1 MPAFHRVR
9 PVSDTINWSRMSLDE
24 LVEFYETE
32 IADEMYR
39 AGMSPATERP
49 SYEWLADHGYSGI
62 AYTLREHHNL
72 TLKQFIVEEV
82 GVDTDKDDETL
93 GYEWEIS
100 DEETIERFETY
111 LRDRQRRQNLADS
124 TIRSKRTRLARYAR
138 EYEALHGAALLVDRV
153 QDPDTQPEE
162 IKRVLSVFDVFDDE
176 LASNDSK
183 AKHHYDVNDWY
194 VWLQNRA
201 IATYNPAATVATS
214 FGGWN
219 TDTEDG
225 ETKPAL
231 RAEQLREILTACDVQ
246 ADRLLVVALGAWGL
260 RRGEVAALHV
270 SQFIPN
276 AEPPRIEF
284 DERKNGPSSVQLLYG
299 VDDYLDRVEAL
310 DESGWNG
317 YLFPSNAAESGH
329 IAPGTVNNR
338 FERLVD
344 DADVTLRGDRP
355 TPHACRRF
363 WYNAYQDAMQN
374 LQDQVAPVADDQ
386 GSSSAA
392 VVVDKYLS
400 EDQARRARRDA
411 MRERLA
417 EVFEVRS

>member
-1 MPAFHRVR
+1 MR
-9 PVSDTINWSRMSLDE
+9 VSDVINWSRMSIDE
-24 LVEFYETE
+24 LIEFYETE
-32 IADEMYR
+32 IADEMYH

-62 AYTLREHHNL
+62 AYTLREHHDL

-82 GVDTDKDDETL
+82 GVDAGINDGTP
-93 GYEWEIS
+93 GYEWRIN
-100 DEETIERFETY
+100 DEETIKRFETY

-138 EYEALHGAALLVDRV
+138 EYEALHGGAPLVDHVGDR
-153 QDPDTQPEE
+153 DLQPEE
-162 IKRVLSVFDVFDDE
+162 IERVLSVFDVLDNE

-201 IATYNPAATVATS
+201 IGTYNPAATVATS
-214 FGGWN
+214 FGGW
-219 TDTEDG
+219 DTGTEGG

-231 RAEQLREILTACDVQ
+231 RPDQLREILDVCDDR

-284 DERKNGPSSVQLLYG
+284 ENRKNGPSSVQLLYG
-299 VDDYLDRVEAL
+299 VDKYLNRVEAL
-310 DESGWNG
+310 DKSGWNG

-338 FERLVD
+338 FERLVET
-344 DADVTLRGDRP
+344 AGVTLHGERP

-363 WYNAYQDAMQN
+363 WYNAYQDAMQD
-374 LQDQVAPVADDQ
+374 LQEQVAPMAADQ

-400 EDQARRARRDA
+400 EEQARRARRDA

-417 EVFEVRS
+417 DVFGGQL

>member
-1 MPAFHRVR
+1 MSGVFPVIR
-9 PVSDTINWSRMSLDE
+9 VSDAINWSRMSLDE
-24 LVEFYETE
+24 LIGFYETE

-39 AGMSPATERP
+39 AGKSPATERP
-49 SYEWLADHGYSGI
+49 SYEWLAEHGYSGI
-62 AYTLREHHNL
+62 AYTLREHHDL

-82 GVDTDKDDETL
+82 GVGDDADDT
-93 GYEWEIS
+93 GYEWGIS
-100 DEETIERFETY
+100 DDQTIDRLETY

-124 TIRSKRTRLARYAR
+124 TIRSKRARLARYAR
-138 EYEALHGAALLVDRV
+138 EYEALHGEAPLVERVGDR
-153 QDPDTQPEE
+153 DLQPEE
-162 IKRVLSVFDVFDDE
+162 IERVLSVFDVLDDE
-176 LASNDSK
+176 LSSNDSK
-183 AKHHYDVNDWY
+183 ATHHYDVNDWY

-201 IATYNPAATVATS
+201 IGMYNPAATVATA
-214 FGGWN
+214 FGGW
-219 TDTEDG
+219 DTETGHD

-231 RAEQLREILTACDVQ
+231 RPAQIREILTACDGQ
-246 ADRLLVVALGAWGL
+246 EDRLLVVALGAWGL

-270 SQFIPN
+270 SQFVPT

-284 DERKNGPSSVQLLYG
+284 DHRKNGPSAVQLLYG
-299 VDDYLDRVEAL
+299 VETYLERVETL

-317 YLFPSNAAESGH
+317 YLFPSNAADSGH

-344 DADVTLRGDRP
+344 DAGVTLQGERP

-363 WYNAYQDAMQN
+363 WYNAYQDAMQG
-374 LQDQVAPVADDQ
+374 LEDQVAPMAEDQ

-400 EDQARRARRDA
+400 EEQARRARRDA

-417 EVFEVRS
+417 AVFDEER

>member
-1 MPAFHRVR
+1 MSGVFPVIR
-9 PVSDTINWSRMSLDE
+9 VSDAINWSRMSLDE
-24 LVEFYETE
+24 LIGFYETE

-39 AGMSPATERP
+39 AGKIPATERP
-49 SYEWLADHGYSGI
+49 SYEWLAEHGYSGI
-62 AYTLREHHNL
+62 AYALREHHDL

-82 GVDTDKDDETL
+82 GVDDDADDT
-93 GYEWEIS
+93 GYEWGIS
-100 DEETIERFETY
+100 DDQTIDRLETY

-124 TIRSKRTRLARYAR
+124 TIRSKRARLARYAR
-138 EYEALHGAALLVDRV
+138 EYEALHGEAPLVERVGDR
-153 QDPDTQPEE
+153 DLQPEE
-162 IKRVLSVFDVFDDE
+162 IERVLSVFDVLDDE
-176 LASNDSK
+176 LSSNDSK
-183 AKHHYDVNDWY
+183 ATHHYDVNDWY

-201 IATYNPAATVATS
+201 IGMYNPAATVATA
-214 FGGWN
+214 FGGW
-219 TDTEDG
+219 DTETGHD

-231 RAEQLREILTACDVQ
+231 RPAQIREILTACDGQ
-246 ADRLLVVALGAWGL
+246 EDRLLVVALGAWGL

-270 SQFIPN
+270 SQFVPN

-284 DERKNGPSSVQLLYG
+284 DHRKNGPSAVQLLYG
-299 VDDYLDRVEAL
+299 VETYLERVETL

-317 YLFPSNAAESGH
+317 YLFPSNAADSGH

-344 DADVTLRGDRP
+344 DAGVTLQGERP

-363 WYNAYQDAMQN
+363 WYNAYQDAMQG
-374 LQDQVAPVADDQ
+374 LEDQVAPMAEDQ

-400 EDQARRARRDA
+400 EEQARRARRDA

-417 EVFEVRS
+417 AVFDEER

>member
-1 MPAFHRVR
+1 
-9 PVSDTINWSRMSLDE
+9 
-24 LVEFYETE
+24 
-32 IADEMYR
+32 
-39 AGMSPATERP
+39 
-49 SYEWLADHGYSGI
+49 
-62 AYTLREHHNL
+62 
-72 TLKQFIVEEV
+72 LKQFIVEEV
-82 GVDTDKDDETL
+82 GVDAGEDDGTP
-93 GYEWEIS
+93 GYEWGIR
-100 DEETIERFETY
+100 DDETIERFETY

-138 EYEALHGAALLVDRV
+138 EYEALHGEAPLVDRV
-153 QDPDTQPEE
+153 GDRDLQPDE
-162 IKRVLSVFDVFDDE
+162 IERVLSVFDVLDDE

-201 IATYNPAATVATS
+201 LATYNPAETVATS
-214 FGGWN
+214 FGGWD

-225 ETKPAL
+225 QTKPAL
-231 RAEQLREILTACDVQ
+231 TPDQLRAILAACDDLD
-246 ADRLLVVALGAWGL
+246 DRLLVVALGSWGL

-270 SQFIPN
+270 SQFVLN

-284 DERKNGPSSVQLLYG
+284 EDRKNGPSAVQLLYG
-299 VDDYLDRVEAL
+299 VENYRDHVETL

-317 YLFPSNAAESGH
+317 YLFPSNASESGH

-338 FERLVD
+338 FERLVV
-344 DADVTLRGDRP
+344 DADVTLHGDRP

-363 WYNAYQDAMQN
+363 WYNAYQDAMQD
-374 LQDQVAPVADDQ
+374 LREQVAPVAADQ

-400 EDQARRARRDA
+400 EEQARRARRDA
-411 MRERLA
+411 MRDRLA
-417 EVFEVRS
+417 AVFEDESSQKIT

>member
-1 MPAFHRVR
+1 MR
-9 PVSDTINWSRMSLDE
+9 VSDVINWSRMSLEE
-24 LVEFYETE
+24 LIEFYETE
-32 IADEMYR
+32 IADEMYH

-62 AYTLREHHNL
+62 AYTLREHHDL

-82 GVDTDKDDETL
+82 GVDAGGDDGTP
-93 GYEWEIS
+93 GYEWEIN
-100 DEETIERFETY
+100 EKETIERFETY

-138 EYEALHGAALLVDRV
+138 EYEALHGEAPLVNRVGDR
-153 QDPDTQPEE
+153 DLQPEE
-162 IKRVLSVFDVFDDE
+162 IERVLSVFDVLDDQ

-201 IATYNPAATVATS
+201 IGAYNPAATVATS
-214 FGGWN
+214 FGGWD
-219 TDTEDG
+219 TDTEGG

-231 RAEQLREILTACDVQ
+231 RPDQLREILAVCDDR

-276 AEPPRIEF
+276 AEPPRVEF
-284 DERKNGPSSVQLLYG
+284 EDRKNGPSSVQLLYG
-299 VDDYLDRVEAL
+299 VDEYLDRVEAL
-310 DESGWNG
+310 DATGWNG

-329 IAPGTVNNR
+329 VAPGTVNNR
-338 FERLVD
+338 FERLVEI
-344 DADVTLRGDRP
+344 AGVTLHGERP

-363 WYNAYQDAMQN
+363 WYNAYQDAMQD
-374 LQDQVAPVADDQ
+374 LQEQVAPMAADQ

-400 EDQARRARRDA
+400 EEQVRRARRDA

-417 EVFEVRS
+417 DVFEGQL

>member
-1 MPAFHRVR
+1 M
-9 PVSDTINWSRMSLDE
+9 SDVINWSRMSLDE
-24 LVEFYETE
+24 LIEFYETE

-39 AGMSPATERP
+39 EGMSPATERP
-49 SYEWLADHGYSGI
+49 SYEWLVNHGYSGI
-62 AYTLREHHNL
+62 AYTLREHHDL
-72 TLKQFIVEEV
+72 TLKQFIVEKV
-82 GVDTDKDDETL
+82 GVDADADDGTP
-93 GYEWEIS
+93 GYEWGIS
-100 DEETIERFETY
+100 DEQTIDRFETY
-111 LRDRQRRQNLADS
+111 LRDRQRRQNLADT

-138 EYEALHGAALLVDRV
+138 EYEALHGEVTLVDRV
-153 QDPDTQPEE
+153 GDRDCQPEE
-162 IKRVLSVFDVFDDE
+162 IERVLSVFDVLDDE

-201 IATYNPAATVATS
+201 IGTYNPSSTVSTS
-214 FGGWN
+214 FGGWD

-231 RAEQLREILTACDVQ
+231 QPDQLREILAVCDDRE
-246 ADRLLVVALGAWGL
+246 DRLLVVALGAWGL
-260 RRGEVAALHV
+260 RRGEVAALQV

-284 DERKNGPSSVQLLYG
+284 EDRKNGPSSVQLLYG
-299 VDDYLDRVEAL
+299 VEDYLDRVEAL

-317 YLFPSNAAESGH
+317 HLFPSNAAESGH

-344 DADVTLRGDRP
+344 AAGVTLNGERP

-363 WYNAYQDAMQN
+363 WYNAYQDAMRD
-374 LQDQVAPVADDQ
+374 LQEQVAPMAADQ

-400 EDQARRARRDA
+400 EEQARRARHDA
-411 MRERLA
+411 MHERLA
-417 EVFEVRS
+417 AVFESET

>member
-1 MPAFHRVR
+1 MIRVGD
-9 PVSDTINWSRMSLDE
+9 VINWSRMSLDE

-32 IADEMYR
+32 ISDEMHR
-39 AGMSPATERP
+39 AGMNPVTERP

-62 AYTLREHHNL
+62 AYTLREHHDL
-72 TLKQFIVEEV
+72 TLTQFIVEEV
-82 GVDTDKDDETL
+82 GVDTGEDDETP
-93 GYEWEIS
+93 GYEWGI
-100 DEETIERFETY
+100 DDGQTIDRLETY

-138 EYEALHGAALLVDRV
+138 EYESLYGEATLVDRV
-153 QDPDTQPEE
+153 SDPDIRPEE
-162 IKRVLSVFDVFDDE
+162 IERVLSVFDVFDDE

-201 IATYNPAATVATS
+201 LATYNPAETVATS
-214 FGGWN
+214 FGGWD

-231 RAEQLREILTACDVQ
+231 ESDQLRTILAACNDLD
-246 ADRLLVVALGAWGL
+246 DRLLVIALGAWGL

-270 SQFIPN
+270 SQFVPN
-276 AEPPRIEF
+276 ADPPRIEF
-284 DERKNGPSSVQLLYG
+284 EDRKNGPSAVQLLYG
-299 VDDYLDRVEAL
+299 VVDYLDRVEAL
-310 DESGWNG
+310 DEPGWNG
-317 YLFPSNAAESGH
+317 YLFPSNASESGH

-338 FERLVD
+338 FGRLIL
-344 DADVTLRGDRP
+344 DAGVTLHGDRP

-363 WYNAYQDAMQN
+363 WYNAYQDAMQD
-374 LQDQVAPVADDQ
+374 LHEQVAPMAEDQ

-400 EDQARRARRDA
+400 EEQARRARRDA
-411 MRERLA
+411 MRDRLA
-417 EVFEVRS
+417 AVFEDGLSQNPI

>member
-1 MPAFHRVR
+1 
-9 PVSDTINWSRMSLDE
+9 MSLDE
-24 LVEFYETE
+24 LIEFYETE
-32 IADEMYR
+32 IADEMYH
-39 AGMSPATERP
+39 AGMSPATKRP

-62 AYTLREHHNL
+62 AYTLREHHDL

-82 GVDTDKDDETL
+82 GVDAGVDDGTP
-93 GYEWEIS
+93 GYEWGIN

-138 EYEALHGAALLVDRV
+138 EYEALHGEAPLVDRV
-153 QDPDTQPEE
+153 GDRDLQPEE
-162 IKRVLSVFDVFDDE
+162 IERVLSVFDVLDHE

-183 AKHHYDVNDWY
+183 AKHHYDVKDWY

-201 IATYNPAATVATS
+201 IGTYNPAATVATS
-214 FGGWN
+214 FGGWD
-219 TDTEDG
+219 TDTESG

-231 RAEQLREILTACDVQ
+231 RPDQLREILAVCDDR

-276 AEPPRIEF
+276 AEPPRLEF
-284 DERKNGPSSVQLLYG
+284 EDRKNGPSSVQLLYG
-299 VDDYLDRVEAL
+299 VDEYLDRVEAL
-310 DESGWNG
+310 DATGWNG

-329 IAPGTVNNR
+329 VAPGTVNNR
-338 FERLVD
+338 FERLVET
-344 DADVTLRGDRP
+344 AGVTLHGERP

-363 WYNAYQDAMQN
+363 WYNAYQDAMQD
-374 LQDQVAPVADDQ
+374 LQEQVAPMAADQ

-400 EDQARRARRDA
+400 EEQVRRARRDA

-417 EVFEVRS
+417 DVFEGKL

>member
-1 MPAFHRVR
+1 MIR
-9 PVSDTINWSRMSLDE
+9 VSDVINWSRMSLEE

-32 IADEMYR
+32 IADEMYH
-39 AGMSPATERP
+39 AGMNPTTERP

-62 AYTLREHHNL
+62 VYTLREHHDL
-72 TLKQFIVEEV
+72 TLKQFIVEKV
-82 GVDTDKDDETL
+82 GVDTGENDETT
-93 GYEWEIS
+93 GYEWRIT
-100 DEETIERFETY
+100 DEQTVERIETY

-124 TIRSKRTRLARYAR
+124 TIQSKRSRLARYAR
-138 EYEALHGAALLVDRV
+138 EYESLHGEAPLVGRVADREL
-153 QDPDTQPEE
+153 QPEE
-162 IKRVLSVFDVFDDE
+162 IERVLSVFDVLDNE

-201 IATYNPAATVATS
+201 IGTYNPAATVATS

-225 ETKPAL
+225 KTKPAL
-231 RAEQLREILTACDVQ
+231 RPDQLREILSVCDGRE
-246 ADRLLVVALGAWGL
+246 DRLLVVALGAWGL

-270 SQFIPN
+270 SQFILN

-284 DERKNGPSSVQLLYG
+284 DDRKNGPSSVQLLYG
-299 VDDYLDRVEAL
+299 AETYLDRVETL
-310 DESGWNG
+310 DASDWNG

-338 FERLVD
+338 FERLVE
-344 DADVTLRGDRP
+344 AAGVTLHGERP

-363 WYNAYQDAMQN
+363 WYNAYQDAMQD
-374 LQDQVAPVADDQ
+374 LQEQVAPMAADQ

-400 EDQARRARRDA
+400 EEQARRARRDA
-411 MRERLA
+411 MRQRLA
-417 EVFEVRS
+417 DVFEGQP

>member
-1 MPAFHRVR
+1 MIRVGD
-9 PVSDTINWSRMSLDE
+9 VINWSRMSIDE
-24 LVEFYETE
+24 LVQFYETE
-32 IADEMYR
+32 ISDEMHR
-39 AGMSPATERP
+39 AGMNPATERP

-62 AYTLREHHNL
+62 AYTLREHHDL
-72 TLKQFIVEEV
+72 TLTQFIVEEV
-82 GVDTDKDDETL
+82 GVDTGEDDETP
-93 GYEWEIS
+93 GYEWGIS
-100 DEETIERFETY
+100 DEQTIERFETY

-138 EYEALHGAALLVDRV
+138 EYESLHGEAPLVDRV
-153 QDPDTQPEE
+153 SDPGLRPEE
-162 IKRVLSVFDVFDDE
+162 IERVLSVFDVFDDE

-201 IATYNPAATVATS
+201 LATYNPAETVATS
-214 FGGWN
+214 FGGWD

-231 RAEQLREILTACDVQ
+231 EPDQLRAILAACDDLD
-246 ADRLLVVALGAWGL
+246 DRLLVVALGAWGL

-270 SQFIPN
+270 SQFVPN

-284 DERKNGPSSVQLLYG
+284 ENRKNGPSDVQLLYG
-299 VDDYLDRVEAL
+299 VEDYLDRVEAL

-317 YLFPSNAAESGH
+317 YLFPSNASESGH

-338 FERLVD
+338 FERLVV
-344 DADVTLRGDRP
+344 DADVTLLGDRP

-363 WYNAYQDAMQN
+363 WYNAYQDAMQD
-374 LQDQVAPVADDQ
+374 LQEQVAPMAEDQ

-400 EDQARRARRDA
+400 EEQARRARRHS
-411 MRERLA
+411 MRDRLA
-417 EVFEVRS
+417 AVFEDGLSQKDI

>member
-1 MPAFHRVR
+1 MVR
-9 PVSDTINWSRMSLDE
+9 VSDVINWSRMSLDE
-24 LVEFYETE
+24 LIEFYETE

-49 SYEWLADHGYSGI
+49 SYEWLSEHGYSGI
-62 AYTLREHHNL
+62 AYTLREHHDL

-82 GVDTDKDDETL
+82 GVDAGEDGETP
-93 GYEWEIS
+93 GYEWGIS
-100 DEETIERFETY
+100 DEQTVERFETY

-138 EYEALHGAALLVDRV
+138 EYEALHDEVPLVDRV
-153 QDPDTQPEE
+153 GDRDRQPEE
-162 IKRVLSVFDVFDDE
+162 IERVLSVFDVLDDE

-214 FGGWN
+214 FGGWDTN
-219 TDTEDG
+219 TEDG

-231 RAEQLREILTACDVQ
+231 RPEQLQEILAACD
-246 ADRLLVVALGAWGL
+246 DRTERLLVVALGAWGL

-270 SQFIPN
+270 SQFVPS

-284 DERKNGPSSVQLLYG
+284 DDRKNGPSSVQLLYG
-299 VDDYLDRVEAL
+299 VDEYLDRVEAL

-338 FERLVD
+338 FERLVEA
-344 DADVTLRGDRP
+344 ADVALHGEQP

-363 WYNAYQDAMQN
+363 WYNVYQDAMQD
-374 LQDQVAPVADDQ
+374 LQEQVAPMAADQ

-400 EDQARRARRDA
+400 EEQARRARRDA
-411 MRERLA
+411 MRDRLA
-417 EVFEVRS
+417 EVFGVQS